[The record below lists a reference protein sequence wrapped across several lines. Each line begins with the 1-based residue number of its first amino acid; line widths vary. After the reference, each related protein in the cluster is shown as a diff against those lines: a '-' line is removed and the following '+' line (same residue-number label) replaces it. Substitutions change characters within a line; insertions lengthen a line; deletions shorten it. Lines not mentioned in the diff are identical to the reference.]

1 MIKKIFVA
9 MACVIAF
16 AHCSTSKISIRKEA
30 LLQVKTI
37 AVMPFTSTVADG
49 KATRE
54 STETFR
60 GAMVASGFKVV
71 EREKIDKI
79 LKEKELAQTGLI
91 ENKVLEAGSFLG
103 AEATMLG
110 EVTAHEVHSEVV
122 EHEMPAEGPGKY
134 DPTLD
139 KGKGV
144 YVKREGKWFKKDKR
158 DTYQFQVVVR
168 LISNLDSQTI
178 LTVQNEYPVRTF
190 TTDSGSLSPANLD
203 QFRAQ
208 VLVQMAKDIEKAIAE
223 ARK

>member
-71 EREKIDKI
+71 EREKIDRI

-110 EVTAHEVHSEVV
+110 EVIAHDLKSEVV
-122 EHEMPAEGPGKY
+122 EHELPAEGPNAY
-134 DPTLD
+134 DLKLD
-139 KGKGV
+139 KRNGTFF
-144 YVKREGKWFKKDKR
+144 KRGDKWFKKER
-158 DTYQFQVVVR
+158 HDTYQFQLVVR
-168 LISNLDSQTI
+168 LISNIDSQTI
-178 LTVQNEYPVRTF
+178 LTVQNEYPVRTL
-190 TTDSGSLSPANLD
+190 TDDSISMGPATLD
-203 QFRAQ
+203 RYRAQ
-208 VLVQMAKDIEKAIAE
+208 VLAQMAKDIEKAIAE